1 MTSPDTTPSLLAL
14 PTEIQ
19 DEIFTNLCFPDLYSV
34 RLINHYFYDIIPP
47 PAHADL
53 LTAETLDFA
62 REINAFACV
71 GCTRLRPQA
80 AFSPKMVKK
89 KRVAGGTEARNRF
102 CIECGRRP
110 LPGVHRY
117 TRGQRWAEAGV
128 LFVRCLRCTAI
139 ARGPEDQNV
148 PLCLSCYT
156 QDLARARAAKEL
168 ERVRREG
175 REREERRQ
183 RLTVR
188 RREWVERGFAL
199 SDFSE
204 YTSEDDSDS
213 WEWGYEDYSTHS

>member
-14 PTEIQ
+14 PIEIHA
-19 DEIFTNLCFPDLYSV
+19 EIFTNLCFPDLYSV
-34 RLINHYFYDIIPP
+34 RLINQYFHAIIPP
-47 PAHADL
+47 PAHAEL

-62 REINAFACV
+62 REINTFACV

-80 AFSPKMVKK
+80 TFSPKMVKRK
-89 KRVAGGTEARNRF
+89 KAAGGTEARNRF

-117 TRGQRWAEAGV
+117 QLGSRWEEAGV

-139 ARGPEDQNV
+139 TLGPEDQNV

-156 QDLARARAAKEL
+156 QDLVRERAAKEL
-168 ERVRREG
+168 ERVRRER

-183 RLTVR
+183 RLTAI
-188 RREWVERGFAL
+188 RREWVERGCAV
-199 SDFSE
+199 
-204 YTSEDDSDS
+204 
-213 WEWGYEDYSTHS
+213 

>member
-14 PTEIQ
+14 PTEIH

-34 RLINHYFYDIIPP
+34 RLINHYFYNIIAPP
-47 PAHADL
+47 VHAEL

-89 KRVAGGTEARNRF
+89 KKVAGGTGARNRF

-117 TRGQRWAEAGV
+117 HLGSRWEEAGM

-139 ARGPEDQNV
+139 TLGPEDQNV

-156 QDLARARAAKEL
+156 KHLLRERAAEEL

-188 RREWVERGFAL
+188 RRE
-199 SDFSE
+199 
-204 YTSEDDSDS
+204 
-213 WEWGYEDYSTHS
+213 